1 MTPAR
6 PRYSGYWQLAGAAPI
21 AGAIAHILAT
31 FSAASNLDTSAYTR
45 LAGALP
51 TNAMK
56 ILEPVTPNTQ
66 PLPFMSADSRY
77 AICRFSTASGPVRI
91 NAVLPDVG
99 WSLGV
104 FKRDGASAY
113 FATAAPGRE
122 TRILLTIVPD
132 DDRFL
137 GMTPQALG
145 ESIDVAPQLTVAAK
159 EGLAVV
165 RAPDAGPSQREAAQ
179 AFLAKAGCA
188 GVSY

>member
-1 MTPAR
+1 MTPIR
-6 PRYSGYWQLAGAAPI
+6 KNSPYLQLALAAPV
-21 AGAIAHILAT
+21 AAAIAHILAT
-31 FSAASNLDTSAYTR
+31 FSSAADLETSAFVR

-51 TNAMK
+51 TNVMT
-56 ILEPVTPNTQ
+56 IIEPVTPSNQ

-91 NAVLPDVG
+91 NSALPDVG

-122 TRILLTIVPD
+122 TQIALTIVPD

-159 EGLAVV
+159 EGLVVV

-179 AFLAKAGCA
+179 TYLAKAQCA
-188 GVSY
+188 VASY